1 MKIKV
6 NTLPLDGGGL
16 RRELSRTIEVGVDMA
31 YSPSPPPSP
40 LRARGSSGP
49 EATRGEGDNWD
60 YFLSNLTRL
69 FNLSKMGLM
78 ASEAIKKRVEKLR
91 EEIEYHNYRYYVLD
105 QPEISDAQYDCLM
118 RELQKLE
125 EEYPELRSPN
135 SPTQRVGAPPL
146 EAFEIFR
153 HTIPMLSLA
162 NAFDESEAR
171 DFDKRV
177 KKFLGTSAD
186 ITYVAEPKLDGLA
199 VELVYERGQFVV
211 GSTRGDGVNG
221 ENITQNLRTIKT
233 IPLQLIRKE
242 IPAPERL
249 EVRGEVII
257 QLKKFKEL
265 NRKRE
270 EMGEPFFAN
279 PRNAAA
285 GSVRQLDSKITV
297 ERPLEIY
304 CYGVGGV
311 RGRTFKTHSEILQ
324 TFPKWGLRTNPNI
337 KRCQNIDEVL
347 EYYHKMNEK
356 RETLPYEI
364 DGIVIKVDR
373 LDLQARLGEISRS
386 PRWALAFKFQPRQET
401 TKILDI
407 IVQVGR
413 TGALTPVAVMEPVR
427 VGGVEVSR
435 ATLHNQDEIDK
446 KDVRVGDTVVIQRA
460 GDVIPEVVQVITSKR
475 KGTEKKFR
483 MPSKCPVCGAEV
495 IKDEAIHRCNGL
507 DCPAQLKGRIK
518 HFASKRAMDIEGLGL
533 KLIDQLVNK
542 GLIKDVADIY
552 YINKQELIEL
562 ERMADKSAQNIID
575 AIEKSKTKPLSK
587 FLYALGIRHVGETT
601 AEDLACHFPRLDD
614 LFRLSEEDL
623 MEVEGIGP
631 EVAASVIQF
640 FRDKKN
646 KESIELLKKAG
657 VKVIEPKIKEKGKLA
672 GKTFVFTGALKIF
685 GRDEARNLVESSGGM
700 TTSSISKKVDY
711 VVVGEDPGSKFD
723 RAKELG
729 IKTLTEEEFKKM
741 IG

>member
-1 MKIKV
+1 
-6 NTLPLDGGGL
+6 
-16 RRELSRTIEVGVDMA
+16 
-31 YSPSPPPSP
+31 
-40 LRARGSSGP
+40 
-49 EATRGEGDNWD
+49 
-60 YFLSNLTRL
+60 
-69 FNLSKMGLM
+69 MGLM
-78 ASEAIKKRVEKLR
+78 ASEAIRKRVEKLR
-91 EEIEYHNYRYYVLD
+91 EEIEYHNYRYYILD
-105 QPEISDAQYDCLM
+105 HPEISDAQYDRLM
-118 RELQKLE
+118 RELEKLE
-125 EEYPELRSPN
+125 EQCPELRSPN
-135 SPTQRVGAPPL
+135 SPTQRVGASPL
-146 EAFEIFR
+146 EEFEIVR

-177 KKFLGTSAD
+177 KKFFGTPEE
-186 ITYVAEPKLDGLA
+186 IEYVAEPKFDGLA
-199 VELVYERGQFVV
+199 IELVYERGQFVV

-242 IPAPERL
+242 ISVPERL

-257 QLKKFKEL
+257 QIEKFKGL

-270 EMGEPFFAN
+270 KMGESPFAN

-285 GSVRQLDSKITV
+285 GSVRQLDPKITA

-304 CYGVGGV
+304 LYGLGEVT
-311 RGRTFKTHSEILQ
+311 GRTFNTQWEVLKTL
-324 TFPKWGLRTNPNI
+324 PKWGLRTNPYVRKCKSI
-337 KRCQNIDEVL
+337 EAVL
-347 EYYHKMNEK
+347 DYYHEMNEK

-364 DGIVIKVDR
+364 DGTVIKVNSF
-373 LDLQARLGEISRS
+373 DLQARLGEISRS
-386 PRWALAFKFQPRQET
+386 PRWALAFKFQPKQET

-407 IVQVGR
+407 KVQVGR
-413 TGALTPVAVMEPVR
+413 TGALTPVAVMEPVK

-460 GDVIPEVVQVITSKR
+460 GDVIPEVVEVITSKR

-495 IKDEAIHRCNGL
+495 MKEEATHRCIGL

-518 HFASKRAMDIEGLGL
+518 HFASKRAMDVEGLGV
-533 KLIDQLVNK
+533 KLIDQLVDK
-542 GLIKDVADIY
+542 GLVKDVADIY
-552 YINKQELIEL
+552 YTNKQKLIEL
-562 ERMADKSAQNIID
+562 ERMAEKSAQNIID

-587 FLYALGIRHVGETT
+587 FLYALGIRNAGETT
-601 AEDLACHFPRLDD
+601 AEDLARNFARLDD
-614 LFRLSEEDL
+614 FFHLSEEDL

-631 EVAASVIQF
+631 EVAASVHQF

-646 KESIELLKKAG
+646 RESIDRLKKAG
-657 VKVIEPKIKEKGKLA
+657 VKVIEPKTKEKGKLA
-672 GKTFVFTGALKIF
+672 GKTFVFTGALKTF
-685 GRDEARNLVESSGGM
+685 ERDEARTLVESMGA
-700 TTSSISKKVDY
+700 TTVSTVSKKVDF

-723 RAKELG
+723 KAKELG

-741 IG
+741 IR

>member
-1 MKIKV
+1 MV
-6 NTLPLDGGGL
+6 T
-16 RRELSRTIEVGVDMA
+16 
-31 YSPSPPPSP
+31 
-40 LRARGSSGP
+40 
-49 EATRGEGDNWD
+49 
-60 YFLSNLTRL
+60 
-69 FNLSKMGLM
+69 
-78 ASEAIKKRVEKLR
+78 EAIRKKVEKLR
-91 EEIEYHNYRYYVLD
+91 EEIVYHNYCYYVLD
-105 QPEISDAQYDCLM
+105 QPEIPDAQYDRLM
-118 RELQKLE
+118 RELEKLE
-125 EEYPELRSPN
+125 EQYPELRTPN

-146 EAFEIFR
+146 EEFEIVR
-153 HTIPMLSLA
+153 HTTPMLSLA
-162 NAFDESEAR
+162 NAFDESEVR

-177 KKFLGTSAD
+177 KKFLGSSSD
-186 ITYVAEPKLDGLA
+186 VEYVTEPKLDGLA
-199 VELVYERGQFVV
+199 VELVYERGQFIV

-242 IPAPERL
+242 ISVPERL

-257 QLKKFKEL
+257 QLNKFRQL

-270 EMGEPFFAN
+270 EIEKPLFAN

-285 GSVRQLDSKITV
+285 GSVRQLDSKITAG
-297 ERPLEIY
+297 RPLEIY
-304 CYGVGGV
+304 CYGIGEV
-311 RGRTFKTHSEILQ
+311 RGRTFKTHWEILQ

-337 KRCQNIDEVL
+337 RRCKHIEDVI
-347 EYYHKMNEK
+347 EYYHEINEK
-356 RETLPYEI
+356 REKLPYEI

-373 LDLQARLGEISRS
+373 LELQMRLGEISRS
-386 PRWALAFKFQPRQET
+386 PRWALAFKFQPKQET
-401 TKILDI
+401 TKILEI

-413 TGALTPVAVMEPVR
+413 TGALTPVAVMEPVK

-446 KDVRVGDTVVIQRA
+446 KDVRAGDTVIIQRA

-475 KGTEKKFR
+475 TGGEKKFK

-495 IKDEAIHRCNGL
+495 MREEAIHRCIGL

-518 HFASKRAMDIEGLGL
+518 HFASKRAMDIEGLGV
-533 KLIDQLVNK
+533 KLIDQLVDK

-552 YINKQELIEL
+552 YIKKEQLIAL

-575 AIEKSKTKPLSK
+575 AMEASKTKPLSK

-601 AEDLACHFPRLDD
+601 AEDLARCFTRLDD
-614 LFRLSEEDL
+614 FFHLSEEDL

-631 EVAASVIQF
+631 EVAASVFQF

-657 VKVIEPKIKEKGKLA
+657 VTVIEPKVKGKGKLA
-672 GKTFVFTGALKIF
+672 GKTFLFTGALKTF
-685 GRDEARNLVESSGGM
+685 GRDEARDLVESMGGM
-700 TTSSISKKVDY
+700 TASSVSKKVDFL
-711 VVVGEDPGSKFD
+711 VIGEDPGSKFD
-723 RAKELG
+723 KAKELG
-729 IKTLTEEEFKKM
+729 IKILTEEEFKKM
-741 IG
+741 IS

>member
-1 MKIKV
+1 M
-6 NTLPLDGGGL
+6 TS
-16 RRELSRTIEVGVDMA
+16 LSI
-31 YSPSPPPSP
+31 
-40 LRARGSSGP
+40 
-49 EATRGEGDNWD
+49 
-60 YFLSNLTRL
+60 
-69 FNLSKMGLM
+69 LSKMGLM
-78 ASEAIKKRVEKLR
+78 ASEAIKKKVEKLR
-91 EEIEYHNYRYYVLD
+91 EEIEYHNYLYYILD
-105 QPEISDAQYDCLM
+105 QPEISDAQYDRLL
-118 RELQKLE
+118 RELEKLE
-125 EEYPELRSPN
+125 EQFPELRSLN

-146 EAFEIFR
+146 EAFEIVR
-153 HTIPMLSLA
+153 HTLPMLSLA
-162 NAFDESEAR
+162 NAFDETEAR

-177 KKFLGTSAD
+177 KKFLGSSED

-257 QLKKFKEL
+257 QLKKFKKL
-265 NRKRE
+265 NQKRE
-270 EMGEPFFAN
+270 EMGEPPFAN

-285 GSVRQLDSKITV
+285 GSVRQLDSKITAG
-297 ERPLEIY
+297 RPLEIY
-304 CYGVGGV
+304 CYGLGEVT
-311 RGRTFKTHSEILQ
+311 GRTFKTHSEIFQ
-324 TFPKWGLRTNPNI
+324 TFPKWGLRTNPYI
-337 KRCQNIDEVL
+337 QKCQNIDEVL

-373 LDLQARLGEISRS
+373 LDLQTRLGEIARS
-386 PRWALAFKFQPRQET
+386 PRWALAFKFHPKQET

-413 TGALTPVAVMEPVR
+413 TGALTPVAVMEPVK

-495 IKDEAIHRCNGL
+495 IKEEAIHRCIGL
-507 DCPAQLKGRIK
+507 DCPAQLKARIK
-518 HFASKRAMDIEGLGL
+518 HFASKRAMDIEGLGV
-533 KLIDQLVNK
+533 KLTDQLVEK
-542 GLIKDVADIY
+542 GLIRDVADIY
-552 YINKQELIEL
+552 YVNKEKLIAL
-562 ERMADKSAQNIID
+562 ERMAEKSAQNIID

-601 AEDLACHFPRLDD
+601 AEDLACQFPRLDD
-614 LFRLSEEDL
+614 FFRLTEEDL

-631 EVAASVIQF
+631 EVAASVHQF

-657 VKVIEPKIKEKGKLA
+657 VKVIESKVKEKGKLS
-672 GKTFVFTGALKIF
+672 GKTFIFTGALKTL
-685 GRDEARNLVESSGGM
+685 GRDEARNLVESLGGM
-700 TTSSISKKVDY
+700 TTSSVSKKVDY

-723 RAKELG
+723 KAKELG

-741 IG
+741 IS